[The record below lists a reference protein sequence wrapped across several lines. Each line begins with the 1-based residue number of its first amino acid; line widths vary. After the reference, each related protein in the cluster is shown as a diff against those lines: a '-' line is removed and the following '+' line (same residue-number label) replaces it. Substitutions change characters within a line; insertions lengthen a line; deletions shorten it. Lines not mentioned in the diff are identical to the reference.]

1 MVSSPAADPPPFL
14 TKVFR
19 SGPDLAGPKLDR
31 QGPKQEAG
39 LWTSH
44 PTPARRAAI
53 YSWGCTPQANIACAA
68 RPASPWQ
75 LSYGR
80 SADWAV
86 ADGPTGHRL
95 IGRRATITSKP
106 THNNNTKT
114 ATPNCVLKGCRGAVG
129 EVGRRARRAGRHH
142 RHAVARHGRP
152 AAVPPGRHASVFR
165 KGPGKCS
172 LMDLLSEF
180 NSIAIDPLRV
190 RAA

>member
-1 MVSSPAADPPPFL
+1 MGGWSARRPQTPPPF

-31 QGPKQEAG
+31 HVRSQTGRVPSKRLGCGRPILLRRAG
-39 LWTSH
+39 
-44 PTPARRAAI
+44 ARAAI

-75 LSYGR
+75 LSNGR

-114 ATPNCVLKGCRGAVG
+114 ATPNCVLKGCRGGVG
-129 EVGRRARRAGRHH
+129 QVDRRARRAGRHH

-172 LMDLLSEF
+172 LMDM
-180 NSIAIDPLRV
+180 
-190 RAA
+190 